1 MILFVHEVMP
11 LPYKRGW
18 HIQRQGAWRTL
29 VDKVKA
35 AKKRGSLT
43 TPVQELNFATYHL
56 LALMKLRNYG
66 AAVDELAALGDL
78 DAPHYSYDEYPS
90 VYPGKSGPMSFCKI
104 CLTGCPSCAQCR
116 LCSLLTLRIELCK
129 IHIRGIQQT
138 ILCRFN
144 GAICVEVD
152 AC

>member
-1 MILFVHEVMP
+1 MLP
-11 LPYKRGW
+11 LTCKRGW

-29 VDKVKA
+29 IDKVKA

-90 VYPGKSGPMSFCKI
+90 VYPGKSGLISFCKI

-116 LCSLLTLRIELCK
+116 VCSLLTLRIELGK
-129 IHIRGIQQT
+129 IGLNIITLKSFT
-138 ILCRFN
+138 IHSLQVQWCHLH
-144 GAICVEVD
+144 
-152 AC
+152 